1 MKKSSAV
8 LAVTSLLAIAALSA
22 CNKNEAPP
30 PAAADHLNEPAS
42 APASIPRT
50 PSPAGARV
58 FIITPADGATV
69 SSPVLVEF
77 GVEGMAIVPAGTAH
91 PDAGHHH
98 LLVDTDVPALD
109 QPIPKDANHIH
120 FGDGSASVELNLEPG
135 AHTLQLLLADHAHI
149 PHDPPVVSEKISI
162 TIQ

>member
-8 LAVTSLLAIAALSA
+8 LAVATLLAIGVLSA
-22 CNKNEAPP
+22 CSKSQAPP
-30 PAAADHLNEPAS
+30 ASTDNNIETAS
-42 APASIPRT
+42 AAPVSMPRT
-50 PSPAGARV
+50 ASPAGARV
-58 FIITPADGATV
+58 FIITPTDGAIV
-69 SSPVLVEF
+69 SSPVVVEF
-77 GVEGMAIVPAGTAH
+77 GVEGMAIVPAGTVH

-135 AHTLQLLLADHAHI
+135 THTLQLLLADHAHI

>member
-8 LAVTSLLAIAALSA
+8 LAVATLLAIGVLSA
-22 CNKNEAPP
+22 CSKSQAPP
-30 PAAADHLNEPAS
+30 ASTDNNIETAS
-42 APASIPRT
+42 APVSMPRT
-50 PSPAGARV
+50 ASPAGARV
-58 FIITPADGATV
+58 FIITPTDGAIV
-69 SSPVLVEF
+69 SSPVVVEF
-77 GVEGMAIVPAGTAH
+77 GVEGMAIVPAGTVH

-135 AHTLQLLLADHAHI
+135 THTLQLLLADHAHI

>member
-1 MKKSSAV
+1 MKTSSTV
-8 LAVTSLLAIAALSA
+8 LAVATLLAIGALSG
-22 CNKNEAPP
+22 CSKNQDT
-30 PAAADHLNEPAS
+30 PATADYINEPAS
-42 APASIPRT
+42 APASVPRT

-58 FIITPADGATV
+58 FIISPADGATV

-77 GVEGMAIVPAGTAH
+77 GVEGMAIVPAGTVH

-98 LLVDTDVPALD
+98 LLVDTDPPALD

-120 FGDGSASVELNLEPG
+120 FGDGSASIELNLEPG
-135 AHTLQLLLADHAHI
+135 THTLQLLLADHAHI